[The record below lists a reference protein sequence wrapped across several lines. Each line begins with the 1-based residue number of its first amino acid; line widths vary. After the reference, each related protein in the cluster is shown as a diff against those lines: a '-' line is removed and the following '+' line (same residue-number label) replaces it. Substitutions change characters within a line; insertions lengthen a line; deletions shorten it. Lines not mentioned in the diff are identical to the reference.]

1 MKPLDPVSY
10 VAHPSRHRKLAQA
23 ILVLGVAILTSLAFS
38 QNTGPTDSKGVT
50 TRALGYIDLSSEI
63 EGVTG
68 RQLRARLITIEPG
81 GRAALHS
88 HKDRPTM
95 EYVLQGNVV
104 EIRNGVE
111 VPHAP
116 GEMVLATHDVSH
128 SWENRGTVPVVL
140 LPVDVF
146 KP

>member
-1 MKPLDPVSY
+1 MRVPTFLC
-10 VAHPSRHRKLAQA
+10 R
-23 ILVLGVAILTSLAFS
+23 VAISLNGAALARVVFMATSTAFALS
-38 QNTGPTDSKGVT
+38 FAQGTGPTESKGVT
-50 TRALGYIDLSSEI
+50 TKALGFIDLATEV
-63 EGVTG
+63 EGLQG
-68 RQLRARLITIEPG
+68 RQLRARLVTIEPG
-81 GRAALHS
+81 GRAGLHS

-95 EYVLQGNVV
+95 EYVLQGQVV

-111 VPHAP
+111 IPHAA
-116 GEMVLATHDVSH
+116 GEMVLADHDVSH

>member
-1 MKPLDPVSY
+1 MKQLGLVSHI
-10 VAHPSRHRKLAQA
+10 ARPSRHRRLAQA
-23 ILVLGVAILTSLAFS
+23 IFIVGVAAVTSLAIS
-38 QNTGPTDSKGVT
+38 QVAGPADSKGVT
-50 TRALGYIDLSSEI
+50 TKALGTIDLSTEV
-63 EGVTG
+63 EGLAG

-116 GEMVLATHDVSH
+116 GEMVMATHDVSH
-128 SWENRGTVPVVL
+128 WWENRGTVPVVL